1 MKKMFNFL
9 AGLLI
14 ILAVLYFCDFILK
27 SLKINFPAPIL
38 GIIVLFILLKTDIIK
53 ENLVKDFCEFI
64 LKYMILFFIPA
75 VVGIMNYFDILSDNL
90 APILMTIFITT
101 ALVIVVV
108 GLFTYN
114 AIKFQ
119 RLLRLKKGIKKW
131 FSLVF

>member
-38 GIIVLFILLKTDIIK
+38 GIIVLFSLLKIGFIK
-53 ENLVKDFCEFI
+53 ESLIKDFCDFI
-64 LKYMILFFIPA
+64 LKYMILFFIP
-75 VVGIMNYFDILSDNL
+75 VIVGTINYFNILSNNL
-90 APILMTIFITT
+90 IPILATIFITT

-119 RLLRLKKGIKKW
+119 RLLRLKKGIKK
-131 FSLVF
+131 

>member
-38 GIIVLFILLKTDIIK
+38 GIIVLFSLLKIGFIK
-53 ENLVKDFCEFI
+53 ESLIKDFCDFI
-64 LKYMILFFIPA
+64 LKYMILFFIP
-75 VVGIMNYFDILSDNL
+75 VIVGTINYFNILSNNL
-90 APILMTIFITT
+90 IPILATIFITT

-119 RLLRLKKGIKKW
+119 RLLKLKRGIKK
-131 FSLVF
+131 

>member
-1 MKKMFNFL
+1 MKKIFNFSI
-9 AGLLI
+9 GLLI
-14 ILAVLYFCDFILK
+14 ILAILYFCTLILK
-27 SLKINFPAPIL
+27 LLKINFPAPIL
-38 GIIVLFILLKTDIIK
+38 GIIVLFALLKTKIIK
-53 ENLVKDFCEFI
+53 ENLIKDFCEFI

-119 RLLRLKKGIKKW
+119 RLLRLKKGIKK
-131 FSLVF
+131 

>member
-1 MKKMFNFL
+1 MKKIFNFL
-9 AGLLI
+9 TGLLI
-14 ILAVLYFCDFILK
+14 ILAILYFCTLALK
-27 SLKINFPAPIL
+27 LLKIDFPAPIL
-38 GIIVLFILLKTDIIK
+38 GIIVLFSLLKTKIIK

-64 LKYMILFFIPA
+64 LKYMILFFIPV

-101 ALVIVVV
+101 ALVIVIV

-119 RLLRLKKGIKKW
+119 RLLRLKKGIKK
-131 FSLVF
+131 

>member
-1 MKKMFNFL
+1 
-9 AGLLI
+9 
-14 ILAVLYFCDFILK
+14 
-27 SLKINFPAPIL
+27 
-38 GIIVLFILLKTDIIK
+38 
-53 ENLVKDFCEFI
+53 
-64 LKYMILFFIPA
+64 MILFFIPA

-119 RLLRLKKGIKKW
+119 RLLRLKKGIKK
-131 FSLVF
+131 

>member
-75 VVGIMNYFDILSDNL
+75 VVGIINYFNILSNNL
-90 APILMTIFITT
+90 IPILATIFITT

-119 RLLRLKKGIKKW
+119 RLLKLKRGIKK
-131 FSLVF
+131 

>member
-38 GIIVLFILLKTDIIK
+38 GIIVLFALLKTEIIK

-75 VVGIMNYFDILSDNL
+75 VVGIINYFNILSNNL
-90 APILMTIFITT
+90 IPILATIFITT

-119 RLLRLKKGIKKW
+119 RLLKLKRGIKK
-131 FSLVF
+131 